1 MRTIIHA
8 AMIGALAV
16 LVPAAAFAP
25 SIAFAK
31 VPCEETLKDVRAA
44 RTAAKLSDV
53 DATKVDHLINKGIDR
68 CNADDDTRANG
79 FFGDAMTAMGK

>member
-8 AMIGALAV
+8 AMIGAFAILA
-16 LVPAAAFAP
+16 PAAAFAP

-44 RTAAKLSDV
+44 RTAAKLSDA
-53 DATKVDHLINKGIDR
+53 DASKVDDLINNGIDR
-68 CNADDDTRANG
+68 CNADDDNRANG